1 MSQTPTSIPIAHKS
15 SGEKTTRLR
24 IAPAVDV
31 FDSNDG
37 ITIHADMPGCS
48 AENLQIEV
56 EEDTITIEG
65 TATFVPPAG
74 FRERLAENEPILYVR
89 SFQLRPD
96 LDRAKI
102 TASLRDGV
110 LSLFMPR
117 AEEKKARRIE
127 VKLG

>member
-1 MSQTPTSIPIAHKS
+1 MNDTATSIPISHKS
-15 SGEKTTRLR
+15 AVERTTRVRL
-24 IAPAVDV
+24 APAVDV

-37 ITIHADMPGCS
+37 VTIHADMPGCAS
-48 AENLQIEV
+48 DSLQIEV

-65 TATFVPPAG
+65 TATFAPPAG
-74 FRERLAENEPILYVR
+74 FKERLAENEPILYVR

-96 LDRAKI
+96 LDRERI
-102 TASLRDGV
+102 SASMRDGV
-110 LSLFMPR
+110 LTLSMPR